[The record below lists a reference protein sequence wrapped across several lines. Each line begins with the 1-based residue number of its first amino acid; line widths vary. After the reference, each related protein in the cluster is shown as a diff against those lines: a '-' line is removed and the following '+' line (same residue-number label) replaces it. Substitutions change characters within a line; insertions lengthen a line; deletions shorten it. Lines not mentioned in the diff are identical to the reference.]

1 MSEQVLSRGTGIE
14 IAVDGVNIT
23 KHIRQYLLGLKYT
36 DCEEGEA
43 DDLQLT
49 LQDREGV
56 WAGGWLDGMIKAAIS
71 AKGLKLKAA
80 LVQRDWKGRG
90 DRWLDIGIFDLDSV
104 EASGPPSVV
113 VLKAS
118 ALPYSGAVRQ
128 TKRTRSWEHYSLHGI
143 AKEIAKKNGMKCA
156 VYAAANPSYD
166 RTEQR
171 RQTDIE
177 FLSKLCRDAAVS
189 LKVTNHT
196 LVLFDQREYE
206 KQPPAATIRKGG
218 GDYISYRFS
227 ATSAGT
233 QYDSCRVS
241 YTDPATGKVIEGVAK
256 SGDYDEEAK
265 NHKRLEITA
274 RVKSAGEAQALAENH
289 LRLHNKFAKTARFS
303 LPGDSGM
310 VAGVTVMLEGWA
322 SFDGKYLVSRAVH
335 TVNAS
340 GYTTDI
346 ELRKVL

>member
-1 MSEQVLSRGTGIE
+1 MPAS
-14 IAVDGVNIT
+14 
-23 KHIRQYLLGLKYT
+23 LGLIERVIVKVFVFG
-36 DCEEGEA
+36 DF
-43 DDLQLT
+43 
-49 LQDREGV
+49 
-56 WAGGWLDGMIKAAIS
+56 
-71 AKGLKLKAA
+71 GL
-80 LVQRDWKGRG
+80 QRDIFSNIETIFVKQQSRKQPAHSAVPVVERMDTQKIVNKNRNRYERLNFHIPDNTIIFLTNPIQCFRCFIGR
-90 DRWLDIGIFDLDSV
+90 
-104 EASGPPSVV
+104 
-113 VLKAS
+113 
-118 ALPYSGAVRQ
+118 
-128 TKRTRSWEHYSLHGI
+128 
-143 AKEIAKKNGMKCA
+143 
-156 VYAAANPSYD
+156 
-166 RTEQR
+166 QR
-171 RQTDIE
+171 G
-177 FLSKLCRDAAVS
+177 
-189 LKVTNHT
+189 T

-322 SFDGKYLVSRAVH
+322 SFGGKYLVSRAVH